1 MSNEPEW
8 IIANQNELPSQ
19 PVMDYIK
26 QKGAEL
32 AKVTEG
38 KLTAVLV
45 RAGVSWKDVATT
57 LADAFDGITNGHYH
71 ATLSKDATD
80 ASNLYKKKTYE
91 FLIVDD
97 IHKYELSL
105 FQITCNDILPASL
118 LIEPTIAEEA
128 SLQKHIEI
136 DNLEKFKEVFEE
148 IIHCRKVIYIINRL
162 IKLPPPLQTETE
174 EIEESVTNEGNE

>member
-1 MSNEPEW
+1 MSFTYIDQLPTPDEIKQEFPLSETARAAKIARDKEISAVIRGESDKFLVIIGPCSADNET
-8 IIANQNELPSQ
+8 S
-19 PVMDYIK
+19 VMDYIK

-80 ASNLYKKKTYE
+80 ASNLYKKKNKCSFY
-91 FLIVDD
+91 
-97 IHKYELSL
+97 
-105 FQITCNDILPASL
+105 
-118 LIEPTIAEEA
+118 
-128 SLQKHIEI
+128 
-136 DNLEKFKEVFEE
+136 
-148 IIHCRKVIYIINRL
+148 R
-162 IKLPPPLQTETE
+162 
-174 EIEESVTNEGNE
+174 